1 MGVTELSIKR
11 PATIIIIVVLL
22 LGLGIIGYRSMG
34 VDMLPSMNIPVIT
47 VSVDYSGAGSEEI
60 KKEVVMP
67 IENAVSGISGIDT
80 ISSTARKG
88 AGTTIITFNMNTDI
102 NSALMDVEKA
112 VDRAGRQLP
121 AAADKPII
129 QKVDPNASSVMIL
142 TVSGTATYD
151 QIYNVANNIQQ
162 DLENLPDIG
171 QVSLLG
177 ANAKQLQVKLDK
189 TAVEYYGIN
198 LKTLMALIGSEN
210 VNTPAGDIVQGKSD
224 LTVDMIG
231 EFQNIDDL
239 KNILVPTNNSG
250 SVRLGDIADVN
261 FAYPANDT
269 SIKLNGKSAVGI
281 SIQKQSDANVVNTV
295 DGVKK
300 ELDKIRK
307 TLPKGVSLDVADDSS
322 ISIQASL
329 ASIKENL
336 IEGIITTALVLFLFL
351 RNWRSSLIVL
361 VAIPTSL
368 VSTFFAM
375 YVCHFTLNMMSL
387 LALSLC
393 TGILV
398 DDSIVVLENILRH
411 QGMGKNPMLA
421 ALEGRKEIG
430 MAAVAITLCDVV
442 VFTPVAFISGTS
454 GQIFREF
461 GLTVAFAALFS
472 LFISFTVTPML
483 ASRILRRDIKTPDSN
498 QATGQSKLNKLFL
511 KVMGQGK
518 FFKLLQKGKEFGG
531 SLHIFERVTE
541 MYKRALLWS
550 LDNRKKIISIMLVG
564 VIISIALLPL
574 GLIKTEFIPQ
584 TDNNKLSVNVLL
596 NPGSSL
602 ELTEGKANIVE
613 KYLRTLPEVTSIF
626 TRVGGNDKSSASL
639 MLGLVDKSKRKKS
652 QAQIADEIRRWSK
665 NLSGVAISVS
675 QASVGTG
682 GFGFSGGGGRGGGG
696 SIQISLE
703 GTNSEVLKTISYKIE
718 DLTKSVTGV
727 VDVNNSERQNENEIR
742 VNVDRLASAQYG
754 VNPSDIATVL
764 RTSIAGSTVG
774 GFTDNDGTEHD
785 IIVSFKDNQL
795 VTPDDIGSLKIINA
809 TGQQIALDQVAS
821 VVMADSQKTVSRM
834 DRLDVVNITAN
845 LQNVDLGTASKQI
858 QSKLKTISL
867 PYGYSIK
874 YGGNQQNMSDS
885 FLSLG
890 EAMAGSIV
898 LVYMIL
904 VILYESFLTPLIRML
919 SLPVAIFGAF
929 VMLAITGN
937 TLNLTTM
944 IGLIMLDG
952 LASKNGTLL
961 IDYTN
966 TLMKRGKPLKEA
978 LIEAGTTRL
987 RPIIMTSLTMIVG
1000 MLPVVFTNGQ
1010 GSEMKF
1016 GMALVIIGGMTA
1028 STIFTPIILP
1038 VVYTIM
1044 DDLKN
1049 RSHKRSAISKL
1060 TEVENYEV

>member
-22 LGLGIIGYRSMG
+22 LGLGIIGYTNMG

-47 VSVDYSGAGSEEI
+47 VSVSYPGAGSEEI
-60 KKEVVMP
+60 KKEIVVP
-67 IENAVSGISGIDT
+67 VENAISGISGIDT
-80 ISSTARKG
+80 LTSTARQG
-88 AGTTIITFNMNTDI
+88 MGMTIITFDMNTDI

-112 VDRAGRQLP
+112 VDRAERQLP
-121 AAADKPII
+121 SDADKPII
-129 QKVDPNASSVMIL
+129 QKIDPNASSVMTL
-142 TVSGTATYD
+142 AVSGSASYD
-151 QIYNVANNIQQ
+151 QIYNIAYNIQQ
-162 DLENLPDIG
+162 ELGNLPNIG

-189 TAVEYYGIN
+189 SAVEYYGIN

-210 VNTPAGDIVQGKSD
+210 VNTPAGDIVQGSSD

-231 EFQNIDDL
+231 EFQNLDDV
-239 KNILVPTNNSG
+239 KNIMVPTSNSG
-250 SVRLGDIADVN
+250 TVRLGDIADVT
-261 FAYPANDT
+261 FDYPANDT
-269 SIKLNGKSAVGI
+269 SIKLNGQNAIAI
-281 SIQKQSDANVVNTV
+281 SIQKQSDANVVQTV

-300 ELDKIRK
+300 ELTKIMK
-307 TLPKGVSLDVADDSS
+307 TLPKGVKLTIANDSTTA
-322 ISIQASL
+322 IKASVD
-329 ASIKENL
+329 SIKENI
-336 IEGIITTALVLFLFL
+336 IEGVITTALVLFLFL

-361 VAIPTSL
+361 IAIPTSL

-411 QGMGKNPMLA
+411 MSMGKSPMQA
-421 ALEGRKEIG
+421 ALEGRREIG

-442 VFTPVAFISGTS
+442 VFTPVAFVSGTS
-454 GQIFREF
+454 GQLFREF

-483 ASRILRRDIKTPDSN
+483 SSRLLRAGVNIDSYKPSALIKLKEWFVRIIT
-498 QATGQSKLNKLFL
+498 QSKLFK
-511 KVMGQGK
+511 KV
-518 FFKLLQKGKEFGG
+518 KEIGG
-531 SLHIFERVTE
+531 SLHPFERATKQ
-541 MYKRALLWS
+541 YQTALLWS
-550 LDNRKKIISIMLVG
+550 LSNRKKIIGILLLG
-564 VIISIALLPL
+564 VVISIALLPL
-574 GLIKTEFIPQ
+574 GFIKTEFIPQ
-584 TDNNKLSVNVLL
+584 TDNNQLSVNLLL

-602 ELTEGKANIVE
+602 EQTESKAVVVE

-626 TRVGGNDKSSASL
+626 TTDGGNDKSSASFIV
-639 MLGLVDKSKRKKS
+639 GLVDKSKRKKG
-652 QAQIADEIRRWSK
+652 QAQVADEIRRWSK
-665 NLSGVAISVS
+665 NLTGVSLTVS
-675 QASVGTG
+675 QASAGSG
-682 GFGFSGGGGRGGGG
+682 GFGFGGGGGRGGSG
-696 SIQISLE
+696 SIQINLE
-703 GTNSEVLKTISYKIE
+703 GTNTDVLKSLSYKIE
-718 DLTKSVTGV
+718 DLANSVPGV
-727 VDVNNSERQNENEIR
+727 VDVSNSERQNENEIR
-742 VNVDRLASAQYG
+742 VNVDRLACNQYG
-754 VNPSDIATVL
+754 VSPSDVATIL

-774 GFTDNDGTEHD
+774 EFTDTDGTEHD
-785 IIVSFKDNQL
+785 MVVSFKDDQIK
-795 VTPDDIGSLKIINA
+795 TPDDIGSIKIMNA
-809 TGQQIALDQVAS
+809 AGAQIPLSQVAS
-821 VVMADSQKTVSRM
+821 IVLADSQKTISRQ
-834 DRLDVVNITAN
+834 DRLDVVKITAN

-858 QSKLKTISL
+858 QDKLSTISL

-874 YGGNQQNMSDS
+874 YGGNQQNMSDTFS
-885 FLSLG
+885 SLG
-890 EAMAGSIV
+890 KAMAGSIV

-904 VILYESFLTPLIRML
+904 VVLYESFLTPLIRML
-919 SLPVAIFGAF
+919 SLPCAIFGAF
-929 VMLAITGN
+929 VMLAVTGN

-966 TLMKRGKPLKEA
+966 TLMKRGEPLKEA

-1016 GMALVIIGGMTA
+1016 GMALVIIGGMIA

-1044 DDLKN
+1044 DDMKNHSLK
-1049 RSHKRSAISKL
+1049 KREILKH
-1060 TEVENYEV
+1060 TEA